1 MDFDTHGEPGDC
13 RCAGR
18 YPAGFRRRGGNFR
31 QEYVTANA
39 SSKPMTRDSA
49 RFVIFSL
56 RSKGIC
62 SARPRPMGA
71 AWARRRG
78 Y

>member
-18 YPAGFRRRGGNFR
+18 RPAGFRRRGGNFR
-31 QEYVTANA
+31 QEYVTEDA

-49 RFVIFSL
+49 PNVIFSL
-56 RSKGIC
+56 QAKGIC
-62 SARPRPMGA
+62 SARLGRPGA
-71 AWARRRG
+71 AWARRCG